1 MSHQT
6 VLQENYA
13 FKNESC
19 GICGDIVIDRGVLD
33 CCQHWFCYT
42 CIDNW
47 AAITNRCPLCK
58 SEFQHITSTPV
69 YGTIGAVDEDEYS
82 LTSCDDDWYVQEE
95 SSTLS
100 FPSYYIDAEAV
111 VCLDDGDCKIR
122 SGLVAAEDDATLD
135 TSIACDSC
143 DKWYHA
149 ICVGFNPEVTSENS
163 WLCPRCVSSEVKHT
177 ADVILKQ
184 NLSEECVI
192 GSDRTST
199 DASFSGRVSVSVADE
214 GETALVVSM
223 VGVQYETRSDL
234 SEGSLGL
241 KTTHEAF
248 DYSPYS
254 SHSRDAFTHN
264 TAADSSSLRN
274 TDSFSRSQ
282 NRSSEMN
289 IVRTL
294 YSESTEM
301 PLQFSPIRESA
312 VTISAEQSNMSN
324 EQLDVPKLVSC
335 PVRGNSKEATNTG
348 EDNAA
353 QRSNDERPPVVKSP
367 QPSSPGML

>member
-1 MSHQT
+1 
-6 VLQENYA
+6 
-13 FKNESC
+13 
-19 GICGDIVIDRGVLD
+19 
-33 CCQHWFCYT
+33 
-42 CIDNW
+42 
-47 AAITNRCPLCK
+47 
-58 SEFQHITSTPV
+58 
-69 YGTIGAVDEDEYS
+69 
-82 LTSCDDDWYVQEE
+82 
-95 SSTLS
+95 
-100 FPSYYIDAEAV
+100 
-111 VCLDDGDCKIR
+111 
-122 SGLVAAEDDATLD
+122 VAAEDDATLD

-353 QRSNDERPPVVKSP
+353 QRSNDERPHVVKSP